1 MKRIA
6 ILLLCAA
13 SLCACSIMSFDDDI
27 RLQKRQNII
36 LSKSQMKLIESG
48 NSFAFNMLKTL
59 LPKEEEQEVFIS
71 PFSLQVAFS
80 MLSNGAGGDT
90 HKQIAAT
97 LGFEGYS
104 AEDLNDTYNTL
115 LPALFGADNSTK
127 LHIANAMWYRPDFPV
142 KSSFS
147 QTLRNSY
154 GATVDPLDFSS
165 PQALETVNSWAKDN
179 TNGMIPEILDR
190 TDPDWVYLLANA
202 LYFKGTWTTKFDVE
216 KTKKEDFYCIDGK
229 KVSMDF
235 LHGEIPCK
243 FAYDENLSAA
253 LCELPFG
260 NKAFV
265 LDILLPDNGIDF
277 NKFVANLSDK
287 EWDAITSN
295 LREIE
300 EEYVII
306 PKFDF
311 TYSGDKTILETLK
324 ELGIVDAFGGK
335 ADFSGISESATYV
348 SDVIHK
354 ARIKMDEKGAEAAAV
369 TVIGAKEY
377 AAPLNEFF
385 ADHPFVF
392 AIRETSTKAILFLG
406 TFRGI

>member
-1 MKRIA
+1 
-6 ILLLCAA
+6 
-13 SLCACSIMSFDDDI
+13 
-27 RLQKRQNII
+27 
-36 LSKSQMKLIESG
+36 MKLIESG

-115 LPALFGADNSTK
+115 LPALFGADTSQSCT
-127 LHIANAMWYRPDFPV
+127 LPTPCGTGPISV

-202 LYFKGTWTTKFDVE
+202 LYFKGH
-216 KTKKEDFYCIDGK
+216 GPPS
-229 KVSMDF
+229 SM
-235 LHGEIPCK
+235 
-243 FAYDENLSAA
+243 
-253 LCELPFG
+253 
-260 NKAFV
+260 
-265 LDILLPDNGIDF
+265 
-277 NKFVANLSDK
+277 
-287 EWDAITSN
+287 
-295 LREIE
+295 
-300 EEYVII
+300 
-306 PKFDF
+306 
-311 TYSGDKTILETLK
+311 
-324 ELGIVDAFGGK
+324 
-335 ADFSGISESATYV
+335 
-348 SDVIHK
+348 
-354 ARIKMDEKGAEAAAV
+354 
-369 TVIGAKEY
+369 
-377 AAPLNEFF
+377 
-385 ADHPFVF
+385 
-392 AIRETSTKAILFLG
+392 
-406 TFRGI
+406 